1 MRKLTKEY
9 NDFEKEIKKNKEN
22 YDKIIEEATNEIENF
37 VQKANLENPV
47 Q

>member
-1 MRKLTKEY
+1 MRKLTKDY